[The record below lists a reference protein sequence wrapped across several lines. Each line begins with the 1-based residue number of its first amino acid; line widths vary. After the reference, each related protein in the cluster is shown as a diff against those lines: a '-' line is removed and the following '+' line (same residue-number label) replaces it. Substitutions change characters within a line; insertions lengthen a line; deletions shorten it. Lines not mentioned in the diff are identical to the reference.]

1 MCGIVGKIYRERE
14 RPVESAAVAA
24 MCATLVHRGPDDDGV
39 YLEGNV
45 GLAMRRLAIIDLD
58 TGKQPIH
65 NEDRTVWTVYNGEIY
80 NVPELRRELEARGHH
95 FYTRTDTEIL
105 VHLYEDH
112 GLDFVRY
119 LNGMFAIALWD
130 AGRRRLVLARDRLG
144 IKPLYY
150 APLQDRLLFGSEVK
164 ALLADGLRPTVDVEA
179 LSLYLSLLYIPAPHT
194 IYREVRKLEPGHLLV
209 WQNGGLINRR
219 YWDLA
224 QIQPCDGAVRPAAVR
239 AELLSLLTDAIRRQL
254 VSDVPLG
261 TFLSG
266 GLDSSTVVALTRQVH
281 SGSLKTFSIGFDD
294 PSYDERADA
303 RRIARA
309 FETDHTELTVTPDV
323 ADLVPKLVHHFD
335 EPFADSSAIPTYYL
349 SQLTRRHVTVALGG
363 DGGDELFAGYVT
375 YQADKLARLYERLP
389 AALTRRI
396 LPALARRLP
405 VSEGKVSLDF
415 KARRFVANALQE
427 PARRHYAWKAFF
439 DDGLKRDLL
448 CDAVLTQLEGRLD
461 PFPLLR
467 RYYDEVGHHDA
478 LNRFLY
484 TDTKVYLADDI
495 LTKVDRMSMAHS
507 LEVRVPLLDH
517 RVVEFM
523 FRLPGHLK
531 MPGLGLKHLLKQT
544 MRGILPEET
553 LRKRKAGFSVPLAA
567 WLKRELRPLVEE
579 YLSPSRIRRD
589 GFFRPET
596 TSRLVTDHMAGRA
609 DYSRNIWALLLFGL
623 WLERDARTPAIP
635 IAAIHRNGRAP
646 VLEGR
651 SIPTHWPRPS
661 WS

>member
-1 MCGIVGKIYRERE
+1 
-14 RPVESAAVAA
+14 
-24 MCATLVHRGPDDDGV
+24 
-39 YLEGNV
+39 
-45 GLAMRRLAIIDLD
+45 
-58 TGKQPIH
+58 
-65 NEDRTVWTVYNGEIY
+65 
-80 NVPELRRELEARGHH
+80 
-95 FYTRTDTEIL
+95 
-105 VHLYEDH
+105 
-112 GLDFVRY
+112 
-119 LNGMFAIALWD
+119 
-130 AGRRRLVLARDRLG
+130 
-144 IKPLYY
+144 
-150 APLQDRLLFGSEVK
+150 
-164 ALLADGLRPTVDVEA
+164 
-179 LSLYLSLLYIPAPHT
+179 SLYLSLLYIPDPHT

-224 QIQPCDGAVRPAAVR
+224 QIQPSDGAVRPAAVR
-239 AELLSLLTDAIRRQL
+239 AELLSLLTDAVRRQL

-396 LPALARRLP
+396 LPALAGRLP

-427 PARRHYAWKAFF
+427 PARRHSAWEAFF
-439 DDGLKRDLL
+439 D
-448 CDAVLTQLEGRLD
+448 A
-461 PFPLLR
+461 
-467 RYYDEVGHHDA
+467 
-478 LNRFLY
+478 
-484 TDTKVYLADDI
+484 
-495 LTKVDRMSMAHS
+495 
-507 LEVRVPLLDH
+507 
-517 RVVEFM
+517 
-523 FRLPGHLK
+523 
-531 MPGLGLKHLLKQT
+531 GLGLKHLLKQT

>member
-1 MCGIVGKIYRERE
+1 M
-14 RPVESAAVAA
+14 
-24 MCATLVHRGPDDDGV
+24 
-39 YLEGNV
+39 
-45 GLAMRRLAIIDLD
+45 
-58 TGKQPIH
+58 
-65 NEDRTVWTVYNGEIY
+65 
-80 NVPELRRELEARGHH
+80 
-95 FYTRTDTEIL
+95 
-105 VHLYEDH
+105 
-112 GLDFVRY
+112 
-119 LNGMFAIALWD
+119 
-130 AGRRRLVLARDRLG
+130 
-144 IKPLYY
+144 
-150 APLQDRLLFGSEVK
+150 
-164 ALLADGLRPTVDVEA
+164 
-179 LSLYLSLLYIPAPHT
+179 
-194 IYREVRKLEPGHLLV
+194 
-209 WQNGGLINRR
+209 
-219 YWDLA
+219 
-224 QIQPCDGAVRPAAVR
+224 
-239 AELLSLLTDAIRRQL
+239 
-254 VSDVPLG
+254 
-261 TFLSG
+261 
-266 GLDSSTVVALTRQVH
+266 
-281 SGSLKTFSIGFDD
+281 
-294 PSYDERADA
+294 
-303 RRIARA
+303 
-309 FETDHTELTVTPDV
+309 
-323 ADLVPKLVHHFD
+323 
-335 EPFADSSAIPTYYL
+335 
-349 SQLTRRHVTVALGG
+349 TVALGG
-363 DGGDELFAGYVT
+363 DGGDELFAGYAT

-396 LPALARRLP
+396 LPALAGRLP

-448 CDAVLTQLEGRLD
+448 CDAVLTRLEGRLD